1 MTAPKPAERM
11 TDEEFGALKNPQP
24 LKRITRGDRVYAEAI
39 RARASEARLLRIIH
53 TRLSMLRLLE
63 GICSMSAEI
72 KHETCDTQYPCD
84 CFKSKAKE
92 NP

>member
-11 TDEEFGALKNPQP
+11 TDEEFRAIFWNGT
-24 LKRITRGDRVYAEAI
+24 TRRDQERLINEAI
-39 RARASEARLLRIIH
+39 RARASEARLLGIIH

-63 GICSMSAEI
+63 GICSMPAEI